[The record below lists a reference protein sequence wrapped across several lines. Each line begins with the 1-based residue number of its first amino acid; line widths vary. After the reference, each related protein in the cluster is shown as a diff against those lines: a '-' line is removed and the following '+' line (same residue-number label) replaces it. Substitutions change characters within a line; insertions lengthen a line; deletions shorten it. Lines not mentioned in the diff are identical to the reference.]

1 MFVVAATTFFTRLT
15 RATKF
20 VTVSDFC
27 FATARRALEAS
38 CSHSFGGATLNG
50 SSEGRMCPITRPS
63 SAVTGTA
70 SAGIAAH
77 TDLKSCAHCR
87 GNQRRRKAQP
97 FQNQQAH
104 LRSTWVTLLTS
115 SLVARATTCLVW
127 RDGLENRRARPIKLG
142 AAGCT
147 AGRARVSA
155 ASRPEERYLD
165 RPPRRLNHLGAVG
178 VWRLG
183 GRRALHAEQRWPHD
197 APAPDSECERLHGTR
212 ELHPTHEGY
221 ARCE

>member
-1 MFVVAATTFFTRLT
+1 MN
-15 RATKF
+15 
-20 VTVSDFC
+20 
-27 FATARRALEAS
+27 
-38 CSHSFGGATLNG
+38 GA
-50 SSEGRMCPITRPS
+50 SEGRMCPINRPS

-87 GNQRRRKAQP
+87 GNRRSRKAQP
-97 FQNQQAH
+97 FQDQQAH
-104 LRSTWVTLLTS
+104 LRSTWATLLTS

-142 AAGCT
+142 AARCT
-147 AGRARVSA
+147 AGCTRVSA

-165 RPPRRLNHLGAVG
+165 GPPRRLNHLGAVG

-183 GRRALHAEQRWPHD
+183 GRRALHDKPRHMMRQRPIQNASD
-197 APAPDSECERLHGTR
+197 CMGRASCTARAR
-212 ELHPTHEGY
+212 GY
-221 ARCE
+221 ARCEQARRLLRRLLGQMRRRSCAP